1 MPTSCSQCGASFAQ
15 DETCQNRFNASQLI
29 EIEQP
34 TYYAV
39 HHLSVPCYMLQHNL
53 YSLQG
58 WMVAKELLDQFINHG
73 LTPQTAR
80 KQYRDRSDNANRK
93 WSITR
98 GEKLPGFEQIAWS
111 RTIADV
117 RLDTPEHYC
126 ADVRSWAM
134 SILADSESLTRGSEI
149 SR

>member
-1 MPTSCSQCGASFAQ
+1 MSFTCSQCGAIYTTA
-15 DETCQNRFNASQLI
+15 ETCKNRFNTSQLI
-29 EIEQP
+29 ESEQP
-34 TYYAV
+34 AYYTV

-80 KQYRDRSDNANRK
+80 KQHRDRSDNANRK

-98 GEKLPGFEQIAWS
+98 DEKLPGLH
-111 RTIADV
+111 TN
-117 RLDTPEHYC
+117 
-126 ADVRSWAM
+126 
-134 SILADSESLTRGSEI
+134 
-149 SR
+149 